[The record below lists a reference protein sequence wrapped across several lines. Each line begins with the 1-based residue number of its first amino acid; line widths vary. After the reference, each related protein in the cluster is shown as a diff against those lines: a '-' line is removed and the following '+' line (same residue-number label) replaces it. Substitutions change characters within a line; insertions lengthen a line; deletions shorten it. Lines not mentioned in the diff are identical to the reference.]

1 MLYSLNVIFNNCN
14 NKNYEMSK
22 ETRKYSPYTSKT
34 VTKEAQMLDLQDK
47 DFESAILNMFNELKE
62 AMSKE

>member
-1 MLYSLNVIFNNCN
+1 
-14 NKNYEMSK
+14 MSK